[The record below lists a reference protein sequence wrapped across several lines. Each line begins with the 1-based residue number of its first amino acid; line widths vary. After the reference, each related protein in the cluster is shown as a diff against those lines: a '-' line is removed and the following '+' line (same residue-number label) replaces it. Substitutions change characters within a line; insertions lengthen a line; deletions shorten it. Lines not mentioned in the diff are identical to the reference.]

1 MAQTVATIRGSG
13 SLPSG
18 GGAATLFTQSG
29 GSSTRVIF
37 NQLAFY
43 SSNSQYADYTYL
55 NLSHVSSVGGATLI
69 GYYRSMGAG
78 CSGFQLFPNPNSTGP
93 LDFAQVVLGNT
104 YNYPYSR
111 NGYISSGASNNQSY
125 SGSHFNSSF
134 NIGSNIN
141 GTFSSSYV
149 PQNFWIGPG
158 DSVSI
163 SLVWNYINAG
173 FYPPANYIYHFTTIT
188 ES

>member
-1 MAQTVATIRGSG
+1 MAQTVATVRGSG

-18 GGAATLFTQSG
+18 GGTATLFTQSG

-43 SSNSQYADYTYL
+43 SQDYQYADNTSL

-69 GYYRSMGAG
+69 GYYRNSMSS

-104 YNYPYSR
+104 YSYPYSR
-111 NGYISSGASNNQSY
+111 NGYISTAANNQSY

-134 NIGSNIN
+134 TIGSNIN

-163 SLVWNYINAG
+163 RLNWNYIGNG
-173 FYPPANYIYHFTTIT
+173 YYPSASYIYHFTTIT

>member
-1 MAQTVATIRGSG
+1 MAQTVSTVRGSG
-13 SLPSG
+13 SLGSG
-18 GGAATLFTQSG
+18 GGTATLFTQSG

-43 SSNSQYADYTYL
+43 SQNSQYADNTSL
-55 NLSHVSSVGGATLI
+55 NFNHVSSVGGSTLI
-69 GYYRSMGAG
+69 GYYRNTGSA

-104 YNYPYSR
+104 YSYPYSR

-134 NIGSNIN
+134 TIGSNIN
-141 GTFSSSYV
+141 GSFSGSYV

-173 FYPPANYIYHFTTIT
+173 FYPSANYIYHFTTIT